1 MVGMAIGLLVL
12 AAGIVLWGFGSQSF
26 AAVFNFVDLADNS
39 KRALDHL
46 SQQIRNAKSVVSCNA
61 TNLTLLDSNN
71 DQLQF
76 FFSSGSKCFIKS
88 IGGTNTTL
96 LTGCDSLQ
104 FSVFQRPSVT
114 NVYDAFPAAS
124 ATNTT
129 KLVQIQWTCSRQL
142 TGSRQNAEEQISAK
156 VVVRNQ

>member
-1 MVGMAIGLLVL
+1 MVGLSIGLLVL
-12 AAGIVLWGFGSQSF
+12 GAGIVLWGFASQSF

-46 SQQIRNAKSVVSCNA
+46 SKEIRNAKTVMSCSA
-61 TNLTLLDSNN
+61 TNLTLIDADDS
-71 DQLQF
+71 QLVF
-76 FFSSGSKCFIKS
+76 YYSNGSKSLIKS

-96 LTGCDSLQ
+96 LSGCETFH
-104 FSVFQRPSVT
+104 FSIFQRPAVT
-114 NVYDAFPAAS
+114 APYNAFPVAS

-129 KLVQIQWTCSRQL
+129 KVVQIQWTCSRL
-142 TGSRQNAEEQISAK
+142 LKGDVKNIEEQIAAK